1 MPLGRYF
8 GFAGSLLLALLFLAD
23 WYIPKQSAAAD
34 RADVDRSII
43 RIHTMHK
50 WPEAIVFDTSLPTI
64 TSPPVITAEVPA
76 TRTPR
81 DALALLPQASS
92 PAAAAF
98 TPAAEAKPVAMKR
111 RSKTARAATRRIA
124 SYRAAGPGDLFVAG
138 W

>member
-23 WYIPKQSAAAD
+23 WRISKQSPEPH

-64 TSPPVITAEVPA
+64 SPPPVTAAEVPA

-81 DALALLPQASS
+81 EALALLPQTSPVALAS
-92 PAAAAF
+92 
-98 TPAAEAKPVAMKR
+98 TPTTEAKPVAMKG
-111 RSKTARAATRRIA
+111 RSKTLRAATRRIA
-124 SYRAAGPGDLFVAG
+124 SYRASGPGDVFLPG